1 MATFDER
8 SEQTAAT
15 ESPEQSGPQLVTVC
29 MADVAI
35 KPVSWLWPG
44 RIARGKVTLSAGHP
58 GVGKSH
64 QTMDMAARIS
74 TGSLWPDGTLCACG
88 DVLLFS
94 AEDDAGDTLRP
105 RLEAA
110 GADLQRVHVVRA
122 VADEYLG
129 NGIRPERVFCLE
141 RDLPALEAK
150 LAELS
155 SVSLIVIDPITAFLG
170 HADDHR
176 NGEVRGLLAPLA
188 DLAARYEAAI
198 VAITHLN
205 KGTAN
210 GAAVLLRIIGSIA
223 FAGAARAAFL
233 VARDPQD
240 PNRRLFVPMKNNLG
254 PDQGGLAFRIEGAT
268 IDSAAGPIETTRII
282 WEADPISTSAEDALM
297 PETQGSTTL
306 KSAVIWLR
314 AALADGPVRSQ
325 ELYNKAKSAGYSYST
340 LRRALGELKAIT
352 TQTGFHGGWTWSLPE
367 GDTHVHETL
376 S

>member
-1 MATFDER
+1 M
-8 SEQTAAT
+8 
-15 ESPEQSGPQLVTVC
+15 
-29 MADVAI
+29 
-35 KPVSWLWPG
+35 
-44 RIARGKVTLSAGHP
+44 
-58 GVGKSH
+58 
-64 QTMDMAARIS
+64 ARIS

-223 FAGAARAAFL
+223 FAGAGSGGVSCSARSTGSEQAPVRPDEEQPRTGSGRPCLSHRRCHHRQRRRSYRDNQDHLGGRSYFNQRRGRAD
-233 VARDPQD
+233 ARNSRIDNSQVGGD
-240 PNRRLFVPMKNNLG
+240 LATCRVGRWSGSFAGTLQQGQECWLQLF
-254 PDQGGLAFRIEGAT
+254 DLATCAGRIEGHHHT
-268 IDSAAGPIETTRII
+268 DRFSRRLDLEPTGRRHTCSRNPV
-282 WEADPISTSAEDALM
+282 
-297 PETQGSTTL
+297 L
-306 KSAVIWLR
+306 KS
-314 AALADGPVRSQ
+314 
-325 ELYNKAKSAGYSYST
+325 
-340 LRRALGELKAIT
+340 
-352 TQTGFHGGWTWSLPE
+352 
-367 GDTHVHETL
+367 
-376 S
+376 